1 MATFTDLSELEGYE
15 IPASGET
22 IEIDIA
28 ENYYGA
34 YELYGT
40 NITDFNAEDGNQ
52 VGEVVIEDGTFGFYN
67 LDGEGESVTI
77 TFEVPLNTEPSVVV
91 FSIAFYDTEGEP
103 VGDYIFYQEEGEH
116 PAPIWGDGQH
126 KIYRSG
132 QQVIKMYRN
141 GELIYLR
148 LNPPTE

>member
-77 TFEVPLNTEPSVVV
+77 TFEVGQNTEPSVAA

-103 VGDYIFYQEEGEH
+103 VGDYIFYQEEGEP
-116 PAPIWGDGQH
+116 PAPIWGNGQH

-132 QQVIKMYRN
+132 QQVMKMYRN